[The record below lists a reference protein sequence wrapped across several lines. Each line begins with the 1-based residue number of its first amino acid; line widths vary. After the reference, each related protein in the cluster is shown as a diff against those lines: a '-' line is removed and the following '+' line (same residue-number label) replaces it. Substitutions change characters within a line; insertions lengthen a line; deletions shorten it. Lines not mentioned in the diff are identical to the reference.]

1 MTHERGSTMPLFV
14 AALVVARRRRTATV
28 PVPVSVPLWWLLVD
42 ELAAALRSAWARV
55 AGRR

>member
-1 MTHERGSTMPLFV
+1 MPLFV

-28 PVPVSVPLWWLLVD
+28 PVPVPLWWLLVD
-42 ELAAALRSAWARV
+42 ELIAALRSAWARV

>member
-1 MTHERGSTMPLFV
+1 MPLFV

-28 PVPVSVPLWWLLVD
+28 PVPVPVPLWWLLVD
-42 ELAAALRSAWARV
+42 ELIAALRSAWARV